1 MAIDFFDLTKLNSYK
16 LIQDVKVHPLKVNRD
31 PRGFLIE
38 TLKTNWV
45 DIYNINLPFTQNY
58 FSITESNVARDED
71 RWHVHPIKQI
81 DRFVVAQGKIVVAL
95 YDWRKESSTAGLL
108 NLFMMGELNN
118 NVGYYNLL
126 IPKNVLHCFLV
137 VSKTSAMILNYPTT
151 LYDQKEEGR
160 VFFNQVEIEKG
171 VNFSWKEIRE
181 YFNLS
186 TLSS

>member
-1 MAIDFFDLTKLNSYK
+1 MKIDFFDLSKLGKYK
-16 LIQDVKVHPLKVNRD
+16 LIQDVIIHPLKVNRD

-38 TLKTNWV
+38 TLKIDWLDVCGT
-45 DIYNINLPFTQNY
+45 NLPFTQNY
-58 FSITESNVARDED
+58 FSVTQPNVARDKD

-95 YDWRKESSTAGLL
+95 YDWRKESPTLGLL
-108 NLFMMGELNN
+108 NLFLMGELKNDL
-118 NVGYYNLL
+118 GYYNLL

-137 VSKTSAMILNYPTT
+137 VSKIRAMILNYPTT
-151 LYDQKEEGR
+151 VYDQKEEGR

-181 YFNLS
+181 YFNLPHIN
-186 TLSS
+186 